1 MATYIIPIFC
11 FGLVITGIVFLGV
24 RQAADLA
31 KQLAAESH
39 ERESA
44 TNRPPVASSE
54 RGAASVKPLS
64 SVRPS

>member
-39 ERESA
+39 ERES
-44 TNRPPVASSE
+44 RPPVASSE